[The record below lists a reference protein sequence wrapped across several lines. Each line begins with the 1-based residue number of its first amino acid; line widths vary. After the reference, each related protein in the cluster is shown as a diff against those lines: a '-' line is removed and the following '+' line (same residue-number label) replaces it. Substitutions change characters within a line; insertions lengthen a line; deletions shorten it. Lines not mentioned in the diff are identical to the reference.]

1 MNQDND
7 NTFNIIC
14 LIGIIPVIW
23 LALIIAPFI
32 RKGLAVIISEFPV
45 ALNEPFKIT
54 LCEDSIK
61 TIFTFL
67 LIYVLGIAM
76 YWANKKNYRRG
87 EEHGSAKWGNKV
99 KVNKQYKMQ
108 GNNNKILT
116 QNVAIGLDGRF
127 HRRNLNVLVCGG
139 SRSWKNKILL

>member
-7 NTFNIIC
+7 NTFMIIC

-32 RKGLAVIISEFPV
+32 QDGLMAIVEKLPL
-45 ALNEPFKIT
+45 ALNNPFHIEI
-54 LCEDSIK
+54 CEDSIK
-61 TIFTFL
+61 TIFAFL

-76 YWANKKNYRRG
+76 YCSNKKNYRKG
-87 EEHGSAKWGNKV
+87 EEHGSAKWGNKT
-99 KVNKQYKMQ
+99 KINKKYKMN

-116 QNVAIGLDGRF
+116 QNVAIGLDGKF

-139 SRSWKNKILL
+139 SRSR